1 MEDQGDYNK
10 RLDTLT
16 HLIKNKR
23 RIVAIIGA
31 GVSTAAGVPDF
42 SSNTDRFN
50 EIIKRHELKYS
61 VKDLF
66 DKAMLNTE
74 KSVNAFKDVICDLH
88 KAAESAQPTRFH
100 HLLATLAEQKQ
111 LLRLYTQN
119 IDDLDTRLAPL
130 TTETPLEGKNNNWPQ
145 TIQLHGSVSK
155 MICPTCHEHVGFK
168 PKLFSSTIR
177 RSDRLAGNFR
187 PTITLYQDSFEEAT
201 DGQKIQ
207 QVINADLKRKPDLL
221 IVAGTSLKIKAV
233 KKMVELFGA
242 AVHDDPSGS
251 TVWINMK
258 DEPQSN
264 QFPWDLKI
272 NSNCEKLAEDIGL
285 PCWDETVSCPCQIS
299 WARLIL

>member
-1 MEDQGDYNK
+1 
-10 RLDTLT
+10 
-16 HLIKNKR
+16 
-23 RIVAIIGA
+23 
-31 GVSTAAGVPDF
+31 
-42 SSNTDRFN
+42 
-50 EIIKRHELKYS
+50 

-74 KSVNAFKDVICDLH
+74 QSINAFKDVICDLH

-207 QVINADLKRKPDLL
+207 QVINTDLKRKPDLL

-233 KKMVELFGA
+233 KKMVELFSA

-264 QFPWDLKI
+264 QYPWDLKI
-272 NSNCEKLAEDIGL
+272 NSNCERLAKDIGL